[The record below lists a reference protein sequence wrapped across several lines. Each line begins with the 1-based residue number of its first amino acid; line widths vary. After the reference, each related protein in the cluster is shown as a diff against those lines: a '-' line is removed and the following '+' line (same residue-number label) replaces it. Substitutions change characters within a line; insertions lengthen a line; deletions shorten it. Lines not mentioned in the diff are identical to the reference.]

1 MEGGIIMASRRDGIK
16 VNDEQPKTAESIMKN
31 VDSISDTIKEISDE
45 LIKKYCDE
53 LDTIMNELHN
63 LLGSSKELSTDT
75 IQNYILY
82 LANTLYFTGSAQE
95 DLGIKEDT
103 CKAIRQEV
111 YSKAREQA
119 TGKTVADKTAQA
131 ELIAQAET
139 MTLAIYSRAYKK
151 VKLRMDAGYEM
162 LNSLKKVMNK
172 RITEMELS
180 NSRYINH
187 SEEEQ

>member
-1 MEGGIIMASRRDGIK
+1 MASRRDGIK
-16 VNDEQPKTAESIMKN
+16 VNDEQPKTADSIMKN
-31 VDSISDTIKEISDE
+31 VDILSDTIKKLSDNLVEKYCTELDCMMGVLRDLMEGGRVLCDDE
-45 LIKKYCDE
+45 L
-53 LDTIMNELHN
+53 
-63 LLGSSKELSTDT
+63 
-75 IQNYILY
+75 QNSILQ
-82 LANTLYFTGSAQE
+82 LANILYFTGSAQE

-131 ELIAQAET
+131 ELIAQTET

-172 RITEMELS
+172 RIAEMELS

-187 SEEEQ
+187 SEGE

>member
-1 MEGGIIMASRRDGIK
+1 MASRREGK
-16 VNDEQPKTAESIMKN
+16 ANTEQPKTAESIMQK
-31 VDSISDTIKEISDE
+31 VDNISDTIKEISDE
-45 LIKKYCDE
+45 LVIRYCDDLDNMMLSIRQLLNSHNNITDVE
-53 LDTIMNELHN
+53 LEYYIMN
-63 LLGSSKELSTDT
+63 
-75 IQNYILY
+75 

-95 DLGIKEDT
+95 NLGIKEDT

-187 SEEEQ
+187 SDNDE

>member
-1 MEGGIIMASRRDGIK
+1 MASRREGIKK
-16 VNDEQPKTAESIMKN
+16 VNDEQPKTAESIMQK
-31 VDSISDTIKEISDE
+31 VDNISDTIKEISDKLVE
-45 LIKKYCDE
+45 TYCMDLDCMMGVIRDLIDGGRVLCDDE
-53 LDTIMNELHN
+53 L
-63 LLGSSKELSTDT
+63 
-75 IQNYILY
+75 QNSILQ
-82 LANTLYFTGSAQE
+82 LANILYFTGSAQE

-111 YSKAREQA
+111 YAKAREQA

-162 LNSLKKVMNK
+162 LNSLKKIMNK
-172 RITEMELS
+172 RIAEMELS

-187 SEEEQ
+187 SEGE

>member
-1 MEGGIIMASRRDGIK
+1 MASRRDGTK
-16 VNDEQPKTAESIMKN
+16 VNDKQPKTAESIMKK
-31 VDSISDTIKEISDE
+31 VDNISDTIKEISDK
-45 LIKKYCDE
+45 LVNNYCKP
-53 LDTIMNELHN
+53 LDTEMAVIRLELREN
-63 LLGSSKELSTDT
+63 NSLTETDDT
-75 IQNYILY
+75 LEKHILE
-82 LANTLYFTGSAQE
+82 LANILYFTGSAQE

-111 YSKAREQA
+111 YSFYRNEAN
-119 TGKTVADKTAQA
+119 GTVADKTALA
-131 ELIAQAET
+131 ELACQKET

-180 NSRYINH
+180 NSRYINK
-187 SEEEQ
+187 SEVN

>member
-1 MEGGIIMASRRDGIK
+1 MASRREGIK
-16 VNDEQPKTAESIMKN
+16 VNEEHPKTSESIMQN
-31 VDSISDTIKEISDE
+31 VDNISDTIKEISDNLVTEYCKDLDNIMSE
-45 LIKKYCDE
+45 LRQEI
-53 LDTIMNELHN
+53 T
-63 LLGSSKELSTDT
+63 SKEID
-75 IQNYILY
+75 NYILESY
-82 LANTLYFTGSAQE
+82 IMELANTLYFTGSAQE

-139 MTLAIYSRAYKK
+139 MTLSIYSRAYKK

-180 NSRYINH
+180 NSRYINK
-187 SEEEQ
+187 SKGDD

>member
-1 MEGGIIMASRRDGIK
+1 MASRREGIK
-16 VNDEQPKTAESIMKN
+16 VNDEQPKTAESIMKK
-31 VDSISDTIKEISDE
+31 VDSISDTIKEISDNLVE
-45 LIKKYCDE
+45 NYCAE

-63 LLGSSKELSTDT
+63 LLGSSRELSTDT

-82 LANTLYFTGSAQE
+82 LANTLYFVGSAQE

-103 CKAIRQEV
+103 CKSIRQEV

-187 SEEEQ
+187 SEGEQ

>member
-1 MEGGIIMASRRDGIK
+1 MASRREGK
-16 VNDEQPKTAESIMKN
+16 ENTEHPKTAESIMKN
-31 VDSISDTIKEISDE
+31 VDNISDTIKEISDKLVTEYCKTLDVEMSVIRLE
-45 LIKKYCDE
+45 LRENNSLTD
-53 LDTIMNELHN
+53 DTLEKH
-63 LLGSSKELSTDT
+63 
-75 IQNYILY
+75 ILE
-82 LANTLYFTGSAQE
+82 LANILYFTGSAQE
-95 DLGIKEDT
+95 DLGIKEDI

-131 ELIAQAET
+131 ELISQTET
-139 MTLAIYSRAYKK
+139 KTLAIYSRAYKK

-187 SEEEQ
+187 SESEM

>member
-1 MEGGIIMASRRDGIK
+1 MASRREGIK
-16 VNDEQPKTAESIMKN
+16 VNEEKPKTAESIMKN
-31 VDSISDTIKEISDE
+31 VDNISGTIKEISDK
-45 LIKKYCDE
+45 LVTKYCEE
-53 LDTIMNELHN
+53 LDTLMDNLH
-63 LLGSSKELSTDT
+63 LLLESSQEYMTDET
-75 IQNYILY
+75 LENYILC

-180 NSRYINH
+180 NSRYINK
-187 SEEEQ
+187 SKGDD